1 MRRGE
6 NSLEGEMMKKECN
19 NESSSIWAANV
30 VVTSHEG
37 GLGNGRNWKSS
48 QKEASWKLSWKLT
61 CVQLDK
67 MNVSFF
73 FFFNINNFF

>member
-6 NSLEGEMMKKECN
+6 NSSEGEMMKKECN

-37 GLGNGRNWKSS
+37 GLGNGRSWKSS
-48 QKEASWKLSWKLT
+48 QKEASWKLT